1 MVSTNKLSMTLTQ
14 LKYIVAVDKY
24 RHFATAADKSYVT
37 QPTLSMQIH
46 KLEDE
51 LGVVL
56 FDRSKSPVVPTE
68 IGQKVLDQARV
79 ILQDARKIKD
89 IVQFQ
94 ETTLSGKFRVGVIPT
109 VAPYLVPRFLHA
121 FLVENP
127 EVELVFEESL
137 TATILEG
144 IGNDELD
151 AGIIATPVSTA
162 HIYTEDLYVEPFA
175 GYLSKN
181 HPLTSKDVLS
191 VDDLEQTNIWLLN
204 EGHCFRDQTV
214 KLCKEAKRNTG
225 SEIEFRSGNLE
236 TLKKLVEQN
245 YGMTLLPW
253 TATQHVDTNHSS
265 AIIKEFSDPV
275 PCRKVR
281 LAYGRK
287 HLKQSILKAFIS
299 SIKASVPEKLLTTEK
314 RMVIE

>member
-1 MVSTNKLSMTLTQ
+1 MTLTQ
-14 LKYIVAVDKY
+14 LKYIVAVDKH

-51 LGVVL
+51 LEVVI

-68 IGQKVLDQARV
+68 IGIKVLEQARIV
-79 ILQDARKIKD
+79 LNEARKISD

-94 ETTLSGKFRVGVIPT
+94 DLSLSGTFRVGVIPT
-109 VAPYLVPRFLHA
+109 VAPYLVPRFLHS
-121 FLVENP
+121 FLTAHP
-127 EVELVFEESL
+127 KVELVFEESL
-137 TATILEG
+137 TATIIDGLES
-144 IGNDELD
+144 DELD
-151 AGIIATPVSTA
+151 AGIIATPVNKA

-175 GYLSKN
+175 GYLSKS
-181 HPLTSKDVLS
+181 HPLVEKELLS
-191 VDDLEQTNIWLLN
+191 VDDLDQTNIWLLN

-214 KLCKEAKRNTG
+214 KICQEATRKSG

-253 TATQHVDTNHSS
+253 TATKYSDNNSS
-265 AIIKEFSDPV
+265 DAVIKEFSEPV

-287 HLKQSILKAFIS
+287 HLKQNILKEFRQ
-299 SIKASVPEKLLTTEK
+299 SIINSLPEKLLNSD
-314 RMVIE
+314 RQMVIE

>member
-1 MVSTNKLSMTLTQ
+1 MTLTQ

-24 RHFATAADKSYVT
+24 RHFATAADRSYVT

-68 IGQKVLDQARV
+68 IGEKVLEQARV
-79 ILQDARKIKD
+79 ILQDARKVTD

-94 ETTLSGKFRVGVIPT
+94 ETTLSGTFRVGVIPT
-109 VAPYLVPRFLHA
+109 VAPYLVPRFLHS
-121 FLVENP
+121 FLAAHP

-137 TATILEG
+137 TATILDSLE
-144 IGNDELD
+144 NDELD
-151 AGIIATPVSTA
+151 AGIIATPVKAA
-162 HIYTEDLYVEPFA
+162 HIYTVDLYVEPFA
-175 GYLSKN
+175 GYLSKS
-181 HPLTSKDVLS
+181 HPLVEKDKLS
-191 VDDLEQTNIWLLN
+191 VDDLKKTNIWLLN

-214 KLCKEAKRNTG
+214 KICKEATRKRG

-253 TATQHVDTNHSS
+253 TATQHFDGDCSNAVL
-265 AIIKEFSDPV
+265 KEFSKPV
-275 PCRKVR
+275 PSRKVR
-281 LAYGRK
+281 LAYSRK
-287 HLKQSILKAFIS
+287 HLKQSIIKAFRE
-299 SIKASVPEKLLTTEK
+299 SIINSIPEKLLSTEQ

>member
-1 MVSTNKLSMTLTQ
+1 MTLTQ

-24 RHFATAADKSYVT
+24 RHFATAAEKSYVT

-51 LGVVL
+51 LDVVL
-56 FDRSKSPVVPTE
+56 FDRTKSPVVPTE
-68 IGQKVLDQARV
+68 IGIKVLEQARI
-79 ILQDARKIKD
+79 ILQDARRITD

-94 ETTLSGKFRVGVIPT
+94 ETSLSGTFRVGVIPT

-121 FLVENP
+121 FLTEYP
-127 EVELVFEESL
+127 DVELVFEESL
-137 TATILEG
+137 TADVIEGLE
-144 IGNDELD
+144 NDDLD
-151 AGIIATPVSTA
+151 AGIIATPVKAA

-175 GYLSKN
+175 GYLSN
-181 HPLTSKDVLS
+181 SHPLVEKDKLT
-191 VDDLEQTNIWLLN
+191 VDDLDQTNIWLLN

-214 KLCKEAKRNTG
+214 KICREATKKNN
-225 SEIEFRSGNLE
+225 SAIEFRSGNLE

-253 TATQHVDTNHSS
+253 TATQNYDNNCSD
-265 AIIKEFSDPV
+265 AIIKQFEEPV
-275 PCRKVR
+275 PSRKVR
-281 LAYGRK
+281 LAYSRK
-287 HLKQSILKAFIS
+287 HLKQSILKAFRQ
-299 SIKASVPEKLLTTEK
+299 SIMDSVPDELLKTEK

>member
-1 MVSTNKLSMTLTQ
+1 MTLTQ

-68 IGQKVLDQARV
+68 IGEKVLEQARV
-79 ILQDARKIKD
+79 ILQDARKVTD

-94 ETTLSGKFRVGVIPT
+94 ETTLSGTFRVGVIPT
-109 VAPYLVPRFLHA
+109 VAPYLVPRFLHS
-121 FLVENP
+121 FLSEYP
-127 EVELVFEESL
+127 DVELVFEESL
-137 TATILEG
+137 TATILDGLE
-144 IGNDELD
+144 NDELD
-151 AGIIATPVSTA
+151 AGIIATPVKAA
-162 HIYTEDLYVEPFA
+162 HIYTESLYVEPFA
-175 GYLSKN
+175 GYLSKS
-181 HPLTSKDVLS
+181 HPLVEKDMLS
-191 VDDLEQTNIWLLN
+191 VDDLKQTNIWLLN

-214 KLCKEAKRNTG
+214 KICKEATRARG

-253 TATQHVDTNHSS
+253 TATQHFDGNCSNAVL
-265 AIIKEFSDPV
+265 KEFSDPV

-287 HLKQSILKAFIS
+287 HLKQSIIKAFRE
-299 SIKASVPEKLLTTEK
+299 SILQSIPENLLDTDQK
-314 RMVIE
+314 MVIE

>member
-1 MVSTNKLSMTLTQ
+1 MTLTQ

-24 RHFATAADKSYVT
+24 RHFATAAEKSYVT

-51 LGVVL
+51 LDVVL
-56 FDRSKSPVVPTE
+56 FDRTKSPVVPTE
-68 IGQKVLDQARV
+68 IGIKVLEQARI
-79 ILQDARKIKD
+79 ILQDARRITD

-94 ETTLSGKFRVGVIPT
+94 ETSLSGTFRVGVIPT

-121 FLVENP
+121 FLTEYP
-127 EVELVFEESL
+127 DVELVFEESL
-137 TATILEG
+137 TADVIEGLE
-144 IGNDELD
+144 NDDLD
-151 AGIIATPVSTA
+151 AGIIATPVKAA

-175 GYLSKN
+175 GYLSN
-181 HPLTSKDVLS
+181 SHPLVEKEKLT
-191 VDDLEQTNIWLLN
+191 VDDLDQTNIWLLN

-214 KLCKEAKRNTG
+214 KICKEASKKSN
-225 SEIEFRSGNLE
+225 SAIEFRSGNLE

-253 TATQHVDTNHSS
+253 TATQNFDGNCSD
-265 AIIKEFSDPV
+265 AIIKEFEEPV
-275 PCRKVR
+275 PSRKVR
-281 LAYGRK
+281 LAYSRK
-287 HLKQSILKAFIS
+287 HLKQSILKAFRK
-299 SIKASVPEKLLTTEK
+299 SIMDSIPDELLKTEK

>member
-1 MVSTNKLSMTLTQ
+1 MTLTQ
-14 LKYIVAVDKY
+14 LKYIVAVDKH
-24 RHFATAADKSYVT
+24 RHFATAADSSFVT

-68 IGQKVLDQARV
+68 IGVKVLEQARI
-79 ILQDARKIKD
+79 ILQDARKITD

-94 ETTLSGKFRVGVIPT
+94 ETSLSGKFRVGVIPT
-109 VAPYLVPRFLHA
+109 VAPYLVPRFLHS
-121 FLVENP
+121 FLSEHP
-127 EVELVFEESL
+127 DVELVFEESL
-137 TATILEG
+137 TATILDG
-144 IGNDELD
+144 LNNDELD
-151 AGIIATPVSTA
+151 AGIIATPVESA

-175 GYLSKN
+175 AYLSKS
-181 HPLTSKDVLS
+181 HPLVEKELLTVA
-191 VDDLEQTNIWLLN
+191 DLEQTNIWLLN

-214 KLCKEAKRNTG
+214 KICKEATKNSG

-236 TLKKLVEQN
+236 TLKRLVEQN

-253 TATQHVDTNHSS
+253 TATQHAKESVSDSG
-265 AIIKEFSDPV
+265 AIIKEFSEPV

-287 HLKQSILKAFIS
+287 HLKQSILKAFRE
-299 SIKASVPEKLLTTEK
+299 SITQSVPEKLLSTDQQ
-314 RMVIE
+314 MVIE

>member
-1 MVSTNKLSMTLTQ
+1 MTLTQ

-68 IGQKVLDQARV
+68 VGEKVLEQARV
-79 ILQDARKIKD
+79 ILQDARKVTD

-94 ETTLSGKFRVGVIPT
+94 ESTLSGTFRVGVIPT
-109 VAPYLVPRFLHA
+109 VAPYLVPRFLHS
-121 FLVENP
+121 FLAAHP
-127 EVELVFEESL
+127 KVELVFEESL
-137 TATILEG
+137 TATILDGLE
-144 IGNDELD
+144 NDELD
-151 AGIIATPVSTA
+151 AGIIATPVKAA

-175 GYLSKN
+175 GYLSKS
-181 HPLTSKDVLS
+181 HPLVEKDMLS
-191 VDDLEQTNIWLLN
+191 VDDLKKTNIWLLN

-214 KLCKEAKRNTG
+214 KICKEATRKRG
-225 SEIEFRSGNLE
+225 SVIEFRSGNLE

-253 TATQHVDTNHSS
+253 TATQHFDGDCSNAVL
-265 AIIKEFSDPV
+265 KEFSKPV
-275 PCRKVR
+275 PSRKVR
-281 LAYGRK
+281 LAYSRK
-287 HLKQSILKAFIS
+287 HLKQSIIKAFRE
-299 SIKASVPEKLLTTEK
+299 SIIDSIPEKLLSTEQ

>member
-1 MVSTNKLSMTLTQ
+1 MTLTQ

-68 IGQKVLDQARV
+68 IGEKVLEQARL
-79 ILQDARKIKD
+79 ILLDARKVTD

-94 ETTLSGKFRVGVIPT
+94 ETSLSGTFRVGVIPT
-109 VAPYLVPRFLHA
+109 VAPYLVPRFLHS
-121 FLVENP
+121 FLTEYPN
-127 EVELVFEESL
+127 VELVFEESL
-137 TATILEG
+137 TATILDGLE
-144 IGNDELD
+144 NDELD
-151 AGIIATPVSTA
+151 AGIIATPVKAA
-162 HIYTEDLYVEPFA
+162 HIYTEDLYVEPFS
-175 GYLSKN
+175 GYLSKS
-181 HPLTSKDVLS
+181 HPLVEKEMLS
-191 VDDLEQTNIWLLN
+191 VDDLKQTNIWLLN

-214 KLCKEAKRNTG
+214 KICKEATRKRG

-253 TATQHVDTNHSS
+253 TATQHFDGNCSN
-265 AIIKEFSDPV
+265 AILKEFSEPV

-281 LAYGRK
+281 LAYSRK
-287 HLKQSILKAFIS
+287 HLKQSIIKAFRE
-299 SIKASVPEKLLTTEK
+299 SITNSIPEKLLNTDQK
-314 RMVIE
+314 MVIE

>member
-1 MVSTNKLSMTLTQ
+1 MTLTQ
-14 LKYIVAVDKY
+14 LKYIVAVDKH

-68 IGQKVLDQARV
+68 IGEKVLDQARI
-79 ILQDARKIKD
+79 ILQDARKMTD

-94 ETTLSGKFRVGVIPT
+94 ESTLSGKFRVGVIPT
-109 VAPYLVPRFLHA
+109 VAPYLVPLFLQS
-121 FLVENP
+121 FLNEYP
-127 EVELVFEESL
+127 DVELVFEESL

-144 IGNDELD
+144 IKNDELD
-151 AGIIATPVSTA
+151 AGIIATPVKDA
-162 HIYTEDLYVEPFA
+162 QIYMEDLYVEPFA

-181 HPLTSKDVLS
+181 HPLKDKETLS
-191 VDDLEQTNIWLLN
+191 MDHLKHTNIWLLN
-204 EGHCFRDQTV
+204 EGHCFRDQTL
-214 KLCKEAKRNTG
+214 KICKEATQKKG

-236 TLKKLVEQN
+236 TLKRLVEQN
-245 YGMTLLPW
+245 FGMTLLPL
-253 TATQHVDTNHSS
+253 TATQNVENNNSG
-265 AIIKEFSDPV
+265 AIIKPFSEPV

-281 LAYGRK
+281 MIYGRK
-287 HLKQSILKAFIS
+287 HLKQSILKAFRE
-299 SIKASVPEKLLTTEK
+299 SITASVPEKLLTADEQ
-314 RMVIE
+314 MVIE